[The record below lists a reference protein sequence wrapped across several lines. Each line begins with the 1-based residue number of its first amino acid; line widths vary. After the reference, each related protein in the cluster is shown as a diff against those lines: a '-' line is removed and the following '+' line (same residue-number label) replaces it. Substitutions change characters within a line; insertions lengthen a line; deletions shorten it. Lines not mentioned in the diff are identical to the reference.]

1 METNG
6 TTMEELRT
14 MEAIQSFNHKVPE
27 VKLRDLFAMH
37 ALIGLTTTNEDS
49 ASPEIWDY
57 DMLAEC
63 AYKAADAMIKARKTK

>member
-14 MEAIQSFNHKVPE
+14 MEAIQSINHKVPE

-37 ALIGLTTTNEDS
+37 ALIGLTTTTEDS
-49 ASPEIWDY
+49 AFPETWDY

-63 AYKAADAMIKARKTK
+63 AYKAADAMIKARKN